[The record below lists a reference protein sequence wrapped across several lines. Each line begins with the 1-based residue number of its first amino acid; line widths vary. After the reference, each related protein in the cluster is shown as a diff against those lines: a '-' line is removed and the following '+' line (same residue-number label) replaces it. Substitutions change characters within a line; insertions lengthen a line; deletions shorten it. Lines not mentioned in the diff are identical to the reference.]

1 MTNANGAARPTATTE
16 TDFGVTDRTTQIQI
30 AKTTFR
36 LSDLQATGLCDYI
49 GFTATRV
56 AEVVANKVPGLQLRR
71 MSRRD
76 YGRVG
81 GATCDLGHQLRYLW
95 TIQCGAEDAAT
106 AEERHFGTT
115 CAAHAMG
122 LTQAE
127 ITLVKSLD
135 RWTIDLAKREMLRTL
150 GQAVAQGRDGGKMWE
165 LYTAS
170 PVYQKLTTA
179 LSLIKG
185 KEEQAVTSLPPA
197 VISSKQDKRRLQALG
212 RICTAVE
219 TAEYLIA
226 HHLPVPVR
234 FRYWIERAANRVA
247 RSSRRHSGVVQP
259 GIAAAPPVAAYVP
272 SVAAPPLIGQG
283 TLPLDGALG
292 VDQPVGGGDASSVGS
307 VTVC

>member
-1 MTNANGAARPTATTE
+1 MTNGNGAARPAATTE

-36 LSDLQATGLCDYI
+36 LSELQATGLCDYI

-81 GATCDLGHQLRYLW
+81 VATCDLGHQLRYLW

-150 GQAVAQGRDGGKMWE
+150 GQAVAHGRDGGKMWE

-179 LSLIKG
+179 LALIKG
-185 KEEQAVTSLPPA
+185 KEELAVTSLPPA

-219 TAEYLIA
+219 TAEYLIE
-226 HHLPVPVR
+226 HQLPVPVR

-247 RSSRRHSGVVQP
+247 RSSRRHSGAVQP
-259 GIAAAPPVAAYVP
+259 AATASTSAAAYVP
-272 SVAAPPLIGQG
+272 SVSQPPLIDLH
-283 TLPLDGALG
+283 TLPGDGTIAAG
-292 VDQPVGGGDASSVGS
+292 QPMGSAGAPSVGAAS
-307 VTVC
+307 IC